1 MSPLRRLALGL
12 SVLALLAGLATA
24 SYAAGQQHSP
34 GPSTPTDTTTA
45 PPPTTPP
52 TTTPEPEPAPVPVP
66 VPEPVPDEEEVPDE
80 EWQAPD
86 DGEVI
91 TARVGARCVDGNLST
106 ATGSGACSHH
116 GGVAAWLISD
126 CTVDDFA
133 DHPDEA
139 WISEHCYLEWE
150 PAA

>member
-34 GPSTPTDTTTA
+34 GPSTPTDTTA
-45 PPPTTPP
+45 APP
-52 TTTPEPEPAPVPVP
+52 TTTPEPEPAP

-91 TARVGARCVDGNLST
+91 TARVGARCVDGNLSM

-139 WISEHCYLEWE
+139 WIREHCYVEWGP
-150 PAA
+150 PA

>member
-1 MSPLRRLALGL
+1 VVVLGVAWLALHPL
-12 SVLALLAGLATA
+12 W
-24 SYAAGQQHSP
+24 AAAADP
-34 GPSTPTDTTTA
+34 APPTPTDTTTA
-45 PPPTTPP
+45 PPTTQ
-52 TTTPEPEPAPVPVP
+52 PEAERE
-66 VPEPVPDEEEVPDE
+66 PEPVPDEEEVPDE

-86 DGEVI
+86 EGEVI
-91 TARVGARCVDGNLST
+91 TARVGARCVDGSLST

-133 DHPDEA
+133 DHPDEK
-139 WISEHCYLEWE
+139 WIRENCYLEWE

>member
-24 SYAAGQQHSP
+24 AYAAGQQHSL
-34 GPSTPTDTTTA
+34 GPPTPTDTTITA
-45 PPPTTPP
+45 PPPTTPD
-52 TTTPEPEPAPVPVP
+52 PEPA
-66 VPEPVPDEEEVPDE
+66 PVPDEEEVPDE

-86 DGEVI
+86 EGEVI

-133 DHPDEA
+133 DHPNEA
-139 WISEHCYLEWE
+139 WIRENCYLAWE